1 MREKEYRKL
10 NLSISEI
17 KRQAKLSLKGKWGL
31 GVLLTFVLFL
41 LNFLLPT
48 LVEMMMSGGPA
59 EWIKQE
65 DTSPGGS
72 FVSTLITI
80 ALIPFTVGV
89 YWFYLSLVRLK
100 NPEISYAFSIYK
112 DGKTSFKMIGV
123 SILQGLFVF
132 LWSLLLFIPGII
144 KSIAYSQTYY
154 LLRDHPEYSVL
165 EAITESRRRMN
176 GYKWKYFLLGL
187 SFIGWGILCLFTL
200 GIGFLWLVPYVSTA
214 MAAFYNEII
223 DIQDKDIEY

>member
-1 MREKEYRKL
+1 M
-10 NLSISEI
+10 SISEI

-31 GVLLTFVLFL
+31 GVLLTFIVFL
-41 LNFLLPT
+41 LNLLLPT
-48 LVEMMMSGGPA
+48 VIEMIMSGGPA
-59 EWIKQE
+59 EWINQE
-65 DTSPGGS
+65 NTPAGANI
-72 FVSTLITI
+72 VSTIISI
-80 ALIPFTVGV
+80 ALIPFTIGV
-89 YWFYLSLVRLK
+89 YWFYLAIVRGN

-112 DGKTSFKMIGV
+112 NGKTSFKMIGV
-123 SILQGLFVF
+123 SILQGIFVF
-132 LWSLLLFIPGII
+132 LWSLLLLIPGII
-144 KSIAYSQTYY
+144 KSIAYSQTYF

-214 MAAFYNEII
+214 LAAFYNEII

>member
-1 MREKEYRKL
+1 M

-31 GVLLTFVLFL
+31 GVLLTFIVFL
-41 LNFLLPT
+41 LNLLLPT
-48 LVEMMMSGGPA
+48 VIEMIMSGGPA
-59 EWIKQE
+59 EWINQE
-65 DTSPGGS
+65 NTPAGANI
-72 FVSTLITI
+72 VSTIISI
-80 ALIPFTVGV
+80 ALIPFTIGV
-89 YWFYLSLVRLK
+89 YWFYLAIVRGN

-112 DGKTSFKMIGV
+112 NGKTSFKMIGV
-123 SILQGLFVF
+123 SILQGIFVF
-132 LWSLLLFIPGII
+132 LWSLLLLIPGII
-144 KSIAYSQTYY
+144 KSIAYSQTYF

-214 MAAFYNEII
+214 LAAFYNEII